1 MPQYKS
7 GISGLELLTNPF
19 LVIEPVW
26 VNSNLDKGD
35 NCYNNYRVLVSKAD
49 FQVPRGIYRR
59 VSGLHMSSARSLR
72 LQHL

>member
-7 GISGLELLTNPF
+7 GITGLELLTNPF

-35 NCYNNYRVLVSKAD
+35 NWYNNYRVLVSKAD
-49 FQVPRGIYRR
+49 FQVPR
-59 VSGLHMSSARSLR
+59 
-72 LQHL
+72 